1 MGQTLSIPATDKT
14 TENGGN
20 KDFYY
25 GVAEMQGWRFTMED
39 AHTITLNLDGSQ
51 DDSNT
56 FFAVYDGH
64 GGGAAAKYAG
74 ENVHKNLV
82 SDEAYQRKE
91 YRAALKN
98 AFLRTDDDMRTVL
111 LAPGMQRDGSG
122 CTAVAALVTKEGK
135 VLVANAG
142 DSRSVISVKGE
153 AIPLSYDHKPQNE
166 VEKNRIAAAGG
177 YISCGRVNGNLALA
191 RALGDFDY
199 KRNEALSPEAQI
211 ITCDPEIVEHEMTD
225 EDEFLIIACD
235 GIWDC
240 LTSQQCVDVIRLMIS
255 QGKDLSQVCED
266 ICELCL
272 APDTN
277 SGAGIGCDNM
287 TILIVAILHG
297 RTTEEWYKWITERTQ
312 QKYGHPTPDELPQLY
327 SPSRLA
333 SFKARREAWEARK
346 AQREAQNASGSSPDK
361 DQHFGDGD
369 DENLSGPG
377 MFGGFARV
385 LGSTGGISFHP
396 STGITIGAP
405 LMFDNDDDDDSDEAD
420 MEDAM
425 GIYHSGEGTHENDFS
440 MYRRDATKSLKEQL
454 DELEREDG
462 LDNGGDVKMNHNSS
476 LQGEAPPPPL
486 EPKVNGDAAPL
497 GQHSTP
503 PGGDETSPAVK
514 AEGLLDKSE
523 DPLKV

>member
-1 MGQTLSIPATDKT
+1 
-14 TENGGN
+14 
-20 KDFYY
+20 
-25 GVAEMQGWRFTMED
+25 MED
-39 AHTITLNLDGSQ
+39 AHTIALNLDESG

-74 ENVHKNLV
+74 ENVHKKLA
-82 SDEAYQRKE
+82 SDDAYQRKD

-98 AFLRTDDDMRTVL
+98 AFLGTDDDMRN
-111 LAPGMQRDGSG
+111 APEMRRDGSG
-122 CTAVAALVTKEGK
+122 CTAVAALVTKDSK
-135 VLVANAG
+135 IYVANAG

-153 AIPLSYDHKPQNE
+153 AKPLSFDHKPQNE
-166 VEKNRIAAAGG
+166 VEKSRIAAAGG
-177 YISCGRVNGNLALA
+177 YISFGRVNGDDLGNLALA

-199 KRNEALSPEAQI
+199 KRNETLSPEAQI
-211 ITCDPEIVEHEMTD
+211 ITCDPDITEHDLTG

-240 LTSQQCVDVIRLMIS
+240 LSSQQCVDVIRLMIS

-266 ICELCL
+266 VCELCL

-297 RTTEEWYKWITERTQ
+297 RTIEEWYKWVTERTQ
-312 QKYGHPTPDELPQLY
+312 QKYGHPTPDELPQIY
-327 SPSRLA
+327 SPTRLA
-333 SFKARREAWEARK
+333 SFKARREAWEARR
-346 AQREAQNASGSSPDK
+346 AQRDAQNASANSSPDR
-361 DQHFGDGD
+361 DQHFSSEGT

-396 STGITIGAP
+396 SSGITMGAP
-405 LMFDNDDDDDSDEAD
+405 LMFDNDDDDDNDSDEAD

-425 GIYHSGEGTHENDFS
+425 GIYPSGEGAGGHDFS
-440 MYRRDATKSLKEQL
+440 VYGRDATKSLKEQL
-454 DELEREDG
+454 DELEREG
-462 LDNGGDVKMNHNSS
+462 TLDVEGDVEMQKGESWQNDPS
-476 LQGEAPPPPL
+476 LQGEAPPPPK
-486 EPKVNGDAAPL
+486 PKVNGDAAPPQ
-497 GQHSTP
+497 QHSTP
-503 PGGDETSPAVK
+503 TRRGRAESCGEGGGAAGQERGPPQGVA
-514 AEGLLDKSE
+514 
-523 DPLKV
+523 